1 MPKSKMAGA
10 AAATENVPDLSGNSN
25 PVQIATYIAD
35 VSLEMRN
42 LARKANLSFLAYL
55 LEMTF
60 QEAFDIS
67 QNQGRSKNGG

>member
-10 AAATENVPDLSGNSN
+10 AAAAENVPDLAENSN

-67 QNQGRSKNGG
+67 QNHGRSKNGG

>member
-1 MPKSKMAGA
+1 MSKSRMAGA
-10 AAATENVPDLSGNSN
+10 AAAENAPDPAENSN

-67 QNQGRSKNGG
+67 QNRGRSKKGG